1 MANYGLLVDA
11 QWCSGCHSCEIACQM
26 EHGLPVGETGV
37 KVVKIGPWAIGP
49 EKDENWQF
57 SYLPIP
63 TKQCDT
69 CAMRRGAGKVPTCV
83 QHCQSQCLEFG
94 TVEELSA
101 KIDEKQKDALRDQVT
116 CSPCGSRRPLPF
128 RRGRRRAG
136 VAWPIPFPGG
146 FSVGIKRKGMDVF
159 ELADGQSMRRMS
171 RRSRPPFWRARS

>member
-1 MANYGLLVDA
+1 MSNYGLLVDA

-26 EHGLPVGETGV
+26 EHGLPVGETGI

-49 EKDENWQF
+49 EEDENWQF

-63 TKQCDT
+63 TKLCDT

-101 KIDEKQKDALRDQVT
+101 KMDEKQKTLFV
-116 CSPCGSRRPLPF
+116 
-128 RRGRRRAG
+128 
-136 VAWPIPFPGG
+136 
-146 FSVGIKRKGMDVF
+146 IK
-159 ELADGQSMRRMS
+159 
-171 RRSRPPFWRARS
+171 

>member
-49 EKDENWQF
+49 EEDENWQF

-101 KIDEKQKDALRDQVT
+101 KLIKKNTGSICGTPCMMVRHKHNTAATINEKN
-116 CSPCGSRRPLPF
+116 SPYT
-128 RRGRRRAG
+128 
-136 VAWPIPFPGG
+136 
-146 FSVGIKRKGMDVF
+146 M
-159 ELADGQSMRRMS
+159 
-171 RRSRPPFWRARS
+171 

>member
-49 EKDENWQF
+49 EEDENWQF

-94 TVEELSA
+94 TLVVRG
-101 KIDEKQKDALRDQVT
+101 ALCRFGEGAGEPGLHGRYLFLAVFPSESSGRGWT
-116 CSPCGSRRPLPF
+116 FSSLPMGSRCVAF
-128 RRGRRRAG
+128 R
-136 VAWPIPFPGG
+136 GG
-146 FSVGIKRKGMDVF
+146 
-159 ELADGQSMRRMS
+159 
-171 RRSRPPFWRARS
+171 RARLFGGRARKEG